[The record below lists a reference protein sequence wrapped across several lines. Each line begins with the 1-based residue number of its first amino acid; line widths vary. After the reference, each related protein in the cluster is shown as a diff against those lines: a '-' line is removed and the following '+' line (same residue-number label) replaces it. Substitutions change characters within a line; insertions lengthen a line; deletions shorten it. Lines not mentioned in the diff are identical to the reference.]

1 MGREVCLQLPAGIV
15 INGFEAFLLV
25 FVRMTGLFVVAPIF
39 GRRNV
44 PAYFKIGFSF
54 FISLI
59 LINTMI
65 LQQAAY
71 GDSLPGYVLLVMK
84 EFLVGLSMGY
94 VAYLSYTAIYIAG
107 ELIDMKIG
115 FGVVNVVD
123 PMSNIQVPITSN
135 MYFIA
140 SMLIF
145 LSMGGHHMLI
155 KALYDSFSTLPP
167 GRLAYGA
174 GAHNIVMDLFGTV
187 LATGFKMAAPVV
199 ATSIIADIALG
210 TISKMVPQMNIFV
223 IGMPHK
229 ILVGLIIVAIT
240 IPMFIEI
247 MRSVFELMG
256 MTVDNYLKE
265 LNPG

>member
-1 MGREVCLQLPAGIV
+1 MQLPAGLV
-15 INGFEAFLLV
+15 INGFEVFLLV

-44 PAYFKIGFSF
+44 PSYFKIGFSF

-59 LINTMI
+59 LINTTV
-65 LQQAAY
+65 LHSVTY
-71 GDSLPGYVLLVMK
+71 SDSIPGYVLLVVK

-115 FGVVNVVD
+115 FGVVNVMD

-135 MYFIA
+135 LYFIA

-145 LSMGGHHMLI
+145 LAMDGHHMLI
-155 KALYDSFSTLPP
+155 RALYDSFSSLPL
-167 GRLAYGA
+167 GRTVFSA
-174 GAHNIVMDLFGTV
+174 GAHDVVMKLFGTV
-187 LATGFKMAAPVV
+187 LATGFKMAAPIV
-199 ATSIIADIALG
+199 AAVLIADVALG
-210 TISKMVPQMNIFV
+210 TISRMVPQMNIFV
-223 IGMPHK
+223 IGMPLK
-229 ILVGLIIVAIT
+229 IIVGLIIVALT
-240 IPMFIEI
+240 IPMFIETI
-247 MRSVFELMG
+247 KSVFELMG
-256 MTVDNYLKE
+256 LSVDNYLKE